1 MNHEIKKNII
11 VCTFLV
17 IVLWIVSKKIDHF
30 ENPVQKIVAKETF
43 DEFYAPVYTT
53 LISDNID
60 IRTKFEVSDLIE
72 KTNIKQYSKP
82 SLLDI
87 CCGGG
92 DHLRWLSNEHIAELE
107 LTGIDNSEYMLNE
120 TKYRIGKVK
129 KPVRLIKKNIN
140 DDDIFMKSSFS
151 HITCYYF
158 SIYYIYNTDLL
169 KNIVFWLK
177 PKGYF
182 VVHMVDLEKFDPI
195 LDVAHPFAGINPQ
208 KYVKNRITDSTVIF
222 KKFVYKSNFV
232 LNEKDAT
239 YNESFQFKDSHKIRT
254 QTHKLKRIDI
264 EQVVNNFG
272 DLNMELKFIT
282 NLEDYG
288 YHDQVLLYFQKI

>member
-107 LTGIDNSEYMLNE
+107 LTGIDKSEYMLNE

-222 KKFVYKSNFV
+222 KKFIYKSNFV

-264 EQVVNNFG
+264 EKVVNNFG

-288 YHDQVLLYFQKI
+288 YHDQVLLYFQKV